1 MDIDQLDN
9 RSSNNEETETE
20 PENDGERD
28 QSSNDDDDLA
38 NAVSHFMQ
46 NDHQFDDEDHPL

>member
-1 MDIDQLDN
+1 LDIDQLDN

-20 PENDGERD
+20 QENDGERD
-28 QSSNDDDDLA
+28 QSSNDDDYLA

-46 NDHQFDDEDHPL
+46 NEHQFDDEDHPL